1 MLVLT
6 RKSGE
11 SIRIGDDVRIVLLDI
26 KEHQVRLGIEAPHDV
41 PIHREELYL
50 KIQKEN
56 VKAAEVDLGTFAKI
70 TKMMFNKD
78 TQIIQNA
85 NSKIRE
91 ENAESEGGKGSEE

>member
-26 KEHQVRLGIEAPHDV
+26 KEHQIRLGIEAPHDV

-56 VKAAEVDLGTFAKI
+56 VKASEVDLGTFSKI

-78 TQIIQNA
+78 AQVIQNS
-85 NSKIRE
+85 NSKIQKE
-91 ENAESEGGKGSEE
+91 SAESENGRDSGE

>member
-26 KEHQVRLGIEAPHDV
+26 KGHQVRLGIEAPHDV

-70 TKMMFNKD
+70 AEMMFKKD
-78 TQIIQNA
+78 TPEDNSGIQEKGA
-85 NSKIRE
+85 
-91 ENAESEGGKGSEE
+91 GSESRDDSGE

>member
-56 VKAAEVDLGTFAKI
+56 IKAAEVDLSAFAKI
-70 TKMMFNKD
+70 AQMMFNKGE
-78 TQIIQNA
+78 QHIR
-85 NSKIRE
+85 NSNLETSE
-91 ENAESEGGKGSEE
+91 ENTESESGRGSEE